1 MTSAVKINDAK
12 WRGIL
17 ARVSAMKRPTV
28 RVGVMGD
35 AGDEKGVSL
44 AEIAAFH
51 EFGTST
57 IPERSFLRST
67 FYGHGADGLAKMC
80 AKLSKA
86 IIEGT
91 MDETR
96 ALGLL
101 GLWAVSEVRKTIR
114 ARIAPELAPETI
126 RRKTVDGKAGD
137 VPLIDDGQLINS
149 ITWIVEP

>member
-1 MTSAVKINDAK
+1 MTGEVKINDAK
-12 WRGIL
+12 WRKIIKQV
-17 ARVSAMKRPTV
+17 AVMKRATV
-28 RVGVMGD
+28 RVGIMGD

-44 AEIAAFH
+44 AEIAAYH
-51 EFGTST
+51 EFGTAT

-67 FYGHGADGLAKMC
+67 FYGHAAEGLAKMC

-86 IIEGT
+86 ILEGK

-114 ARIAPELAPETI
+114 AGIEPELAPATI
-126 RRKTVDGKAGD
+126 AAKGSSLALVDT
-137 VPLIDDGQLINS
+137 GQLINS
-149 ITWIVEP
+149 ITWVVEP

>member
-1 MTSAVKINDAK
+1 MTGQVKVNDRV
-12 WRGIL
+12 WRGVL
-17 ARVSAMKRPTV
+17 KRVSEMKRGTV

-67 FYGHGADGLAKMC
+67 FYGHAAEGLRVMC
-80 AKLSKA
+80 EKLSKA
-86 IIEGT
+86 IVEGKL
-91 MDETR
+91 DEPR

-101 GLWAVSEVRKTIR
+101 GTWAVAEVKKTIR
-114 ARIAPELAPETI
+114 ASIAPELAAATI
-126 RRKTVDGKAGD
+126 AAKGSSLPLVDS
-137 VPLIDDGQLINS
+137 GQLINS
-149 ITWIVEP
+149 ITYVVEK

>member
-1 MTSAVKINDAK
+1 MTGEVKINDAK
-12 WRGIL
+12 WRKIIKQV
-17 ARVSAMKRPTV
+17 AVMKRATV
-28 RVGVMGD
+28 RVGIMGD

-44 AEIAAFH
+44 AEIAAYH
-51 EFGTST
+51 EFGTAT

-67 FYGHGADGLAKMC
+67 FYGHAADGLAKMC
-80 AKLSKA
+80 ATLSKA
-86 IIEGT
+86 ILEGK

-114 ARIAPELAPETI
+114 AGIEPELAPATI
-126 RRKTVDGKAGD
+126 AAKGSSLPLVDT
-137 VPLIDDGQLINS
+137 GQLINS

>member
-67 FYGHGADGLAKMC
+67 FYGHAAEGLAKMC

-86 IIEGT
+86 ILEGK

-114 ARIAPELAPETI
+114 AGIEPELAPATI
-126 RRKTVDGKAGD
+126 AAKGSSLALVDT
-137 VPLIDDGQLINS
+137 GQLINS
-149 ITWIVEP
+149 ITWVVEP

>member
-1 MTSAVKINDAK
+1 VTGEVKVNDAK
-12 WRGIL
+12 WKAIL
-17 ARVSAMKRPTV
+17 KTVAAMKSASV

-67 FYGHGADGLAKMC
+67 FHGHAAEELKTMC

-86 IIEGT
+86 IVEGK
-91 MDETR
+91 MDEPR

-101 GLWAVSEVRKTIR
+101 GLWAVSQVRKTIR
-114 ARIAPELAPETI
+114 AGIAPELAASTI
-126 RRKTVDGKAGD
+126 AAKKSSLALVDT
-137 VPLIDDGQLINS
+137 GQLLNS
-149 ITWIVEP
+149 LTHVVEP

>member
-1 MTSAVKINDAK
+1 MTGEVKINDAK
-12 WRGIL
+12 WRKIIKQV
-17 ARVSAMKRPTV
+17 AEMKRATV

-67 FYGHGADGLAKMC
+67 FFGHGADGLAKMC
-80 AKLSKA
+80 ATLSKA
-86 IIEGT
+86 ILEGK

-114 ARIAPELAPETI
+114 DRLTTGPEDQALAPATSA
-126 RRKTVDGKAGD
+126 RKGSTL
-137 VPLIDDGQLINS
+137 PLVDDGDLIRA
-149 ITWIVEP
+149 ITHVVEP

>member
-1 MTSAVKINDAK
+1 MTGDVKINDAK
-12 WRGIL
+12 WRAIL
-17 ARVSAMKRPTV
+17 RTVTAMKRATV

-67 FYGHGADGLAKMC
+67 FYGHAAEGLAKMC
-80 AKLSKA
+80 ATLSKA
-86 IIEGT
+86 ILEGK
-91 MDETR
+91 MDEPR

-101 GLWAVSEVRKTIR
+101 GTWAVSEVRKTIR
-114 ARIAPELAPETI
+114 DRLTTGPEDQALAASTIAAKGSSLAL
-126 RRKTVDGKAGD
+126 VDT
-137 VPLIDDGQLINS
+137 GQLINS
-149 ITWIVEP
+149 ITWVVEP